1 MNFPFSASCAAPE
14 PYRPDAMQTAPVR
27 RSALSA
33 PRSRTFRR
41 SRRAAHLAALA
52 GLLLGAG
59 LAVTTAPRAL
69 AQAATPNPPTKLTYQ
84 GFLTDA
90 SGVPIGNTA
99 PVNRTIAF
107 RLFDASSGGNR
118 LWSSQQTVTVDKGH
132 FSVLLGEGSAVG
144 SEQPTGPDL
153 TSYFYGPGSS
163 ERYLELQVDGGV
175 PIAPRLQFLP
185 SPYAFHARRA
195 DEVDAAGLISG
206 VIPSARL
213 SGVDGSGLTS
223 LNAANLASGTLA
235 DARLSANVP
244 KLNTAQTF
252 TAVNS
257 FAEKVEIKGDKVLQ
271 LGSDVAGREAS
282 AGSIGYNSLNTS
294 GATLDIY
301 GAGGTAATRKIRLVA
316 DGGVQVTGAVNA
328 TAVSGFGTIPVGGII
343 MWSGTAIPTGW
354 ALCNGQTVNGQAT
367 PDLRE
372 RFIMGANPDKATA
385 KVGTTG
391 GTNQISL
398 SVANLPPH
406 THTYTDNYFA
416 ERSNDW
422 KGGGNASPGNGTGNN
437 TSSKSSTDAAGGL
450 NGAAQP
456 FNNLPPFYAL
466 AFIMRVQ

>member
-1 MNFPFSASCAAPE
+1 MNFPFSDSRAASE

-27 RSALSA
+27 RSAPSA
-33 PRSRTFRR
+33 SRSRTFRR
-41 SRRAAHLAALA
+41 YRRAARLAALA
-52 GLLLGAG
+52 GLMLATG

-90 SGVPIGNTA
+90 NGVPLGNTA
-99 PVNRTIAF
+99 PVNRTIVF

-144 SEQPTGPDL
+144 TELPTGSDL
-153 TSYFYGPGSS
+153 TGYFYGPGSS
-163 ERYLELQVDGGV
+163 ERYLELSVDGGQ
-175 PIAPRLQFLP
+175 PILPRLQFLP

-195 DEVDAAGLISG
+195 DEVDAAGLVSG
-206 VIPSARL
+206 TVPSARL
-213 SGVDGSGLTS
+213 TGVDGSGLTS
-223 LNAANLASGTLA
+223 LNAANLTSGTLP

-257 FAEKVEIKGDKVLQ
+257 FAEKVELKGAKVLQ

-282 AGSIGYNSLNTS
+282 AGSIGYNAQNAT
-294 GATLDIY
+294 GASLDIY
-301 GAGGTAATRKIRLVA
+301 GAGAAVASRKIRLVA

-343 MWSGTAIPTGW
+343 MWSGTAIPSGW
-354 ALCNGQTVNGQAT
+354 ALCNGQTVNGQGT

-385 KVGTTG
+385 KVGMTG
-391 GTNQISL
+391 GASQITLAVS
-398 SVANLPPH
+398 NLPPH

-422 KGGGNASPGNGTGNN
+422 KSGGNATPGNGTGNN

-456 FNNLPPFYAL
+456 FSNLPPFYAL